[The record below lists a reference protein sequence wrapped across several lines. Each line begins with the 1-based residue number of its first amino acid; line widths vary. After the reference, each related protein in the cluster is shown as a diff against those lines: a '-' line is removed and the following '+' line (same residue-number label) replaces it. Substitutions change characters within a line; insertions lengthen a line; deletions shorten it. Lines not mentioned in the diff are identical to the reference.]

1 MHAPP
6 KRSSIIG
13 MDSLIGKTLSNGKY
27 TLQQEIG
34 QGGFGVTYK
43 AIHHFLDQTVVIKTL
58 NESLRS
64 ERNFPDL
71 QRKFQDEAR
80 RLASCVHPN
89 IVRVSDFFIED
100 DRAYMVMDYIPG
112 KTLDDLVFPDR
123 PLPESIAIHYI
134 RQIGSALQVVH
145 RNGLLHRDIKP
156 QNIIL
161 HEKTQEAI
169 LIDFGIAREF
179 TPNSTQTH
187 TQMMSVG
194 YAPIEQYFAQEKRS
208 PASDVYGLAATLYA
222 LVTATVPTASILRDH
237 ERMPEPRELQPTIS
251 PGVNQA
257 ILRGMAMNAIARPS
271 TIEEWLALLP
281 QGSASSQGSASLQA
295 TQPPRAAAATAAT
308 VAFVPN
314 PQQTVAA
321 KPGLRVIWLLAGLSG
336 LTLTGVA
343 IGVLWLQSRQTP
355 NPVVTLNSPSPLPS
369 LSPEPS
375 PSPSPSPIQSV
386 SPRPQSTPSTP
397 SPVPQPIQ
405 VDPSLPS
412 SDLPKAVTRST
423 SRVPGFAVGTPEQ
436 EVRAALGD
444 PVQTKP
450 GYWQNTR
457 SVLYEPVPDRISL
470 GYLYDQSNN
479 QIRQT
484 EASFAQSVDD
494 LTLQVTVNGM
504 MGSRATPEIIDAL
517 KQVYRRQRDRY
528 NFQQGN
534 LKGVIERN
542 DRDRIYIGIWDA
554 DLHD

>member
-1 MHAPP
+1 
-6 KRSSIIG
+6 
-13 MDSLIGKTLSNGKY
+13 MDSLIGTTLSNGKY
-27 TLQQEIG
+27 TLEEEIG

-64 ERNFPDL
+64 ERNFSEL

-89 IVRVSDFFIED
+89 IVRVSDFFIEH

-112 KTLDDLVFPDR
+112 KTLEDLVFPDR
-123 PLPESIAIHYI
+123 PLPESVAIHYI

-187 TQMMSVG
+187 TQMMSIG

-237 ERMPEPRELQPTIS
+237 ERMPEPRELAPSIS

-257 ILRGMAMNAIARPS
+257 ILRGMAMQAINRPS
-271 TIEEWLALLP
+271 SIEEWLALLP
-281 QGSASSQGSASLQA
+281 EGSPSFQM
-295 TQPPRAAAATAAT
+295 TQPPKASTTTAET
-308 VAFVPN
+308 VVFTSKPE
-314 PQQTVAA
+314 PP
-321 KPGLRVIWLLAGLSG
+321 KPGLRAIWLLAALSG

-343 IGVLWLQSRQTP
+343 IAILWLQSRQSP
-355 NPVVTLNSPSPLPS
+355 QPAITLNSPSPLPS
-369 LSPEPS
+369 LPPEPS
-375 PSPSPSPIQSV
+375 PSPSPSPIQSA
-386 SPRPQSTPSTP
+386 SPRPKPSPSVTP
-397 SPVPQPIQ
+397 SPAPQPIP

-412 SDLPKAVTRST
+412 ADMPKVVTRST
-423 SRVPGFAVGTPEQ
+423 SRIPGFAVGTPEQ

-444 PVQTKP
+444 PVRTGA

-470 GYLYDQSNN
+470 GYLYDQSTN

-504 MGSRATPEIIDAL
+504 LGSRATPEVIEGL
-517 KQVYRRQRDRY
+517 KQVYRRERDRY
-528 NFQQGN
+528 SFQQGN

-542 DRDRIYIGIWDA
+542 NQDRIYVGVWEA
-554 DLHD
+554 DLHN

>member
-1 MHAPP
+1 
-6 KRSSIIG
+6 
-13 MDSLIGKTLSNGKY
+13 MDSFIGKTLSNGKY
-27 TLQQEIG
+27 TLQEEIG
-34 QGGFGVTYK
+34 QGGFGVTYR

-64 ERNFPDL
+64 ERNFAEL
-71 QRKFQDEAR
+71 QRKFRDEAR

-112 KTLDDLVFPDR
+112 KTLEDLVFPDR

-222 LVTATVPTASILRDH
+222 LITATVPTASILRDH
-237 ERMPEPRELQPTIS
+237 ERMPEPRELESSIS

-271 TIEEWLALLP
+271 TVEEWLSLLP
-281 QGSASSQGSASLQA
+281 QDLPSLQM
-295 TQPPRAAAATAAT
+295 TQPPKASAATAETIVFAPKHEPT
-308 VAFVPN
+308 V
-314 PQQTVAA
+314 TT
-321 KPGLRVIWLLAGLSG
+321 KPGLRVIWLLAALSG

-343 IGVLWLQSRQTP
+343 IGILWLQSRQTP
-355 NPVVTLNSPSPLPS
+355 NPGVALNSPSPLPS
-369 LSPEPS
+369 LPPS
-375 PSPSPSPIQSV
+375 PSPSASPSPSPV
-386 SPRPQSTPSTP
+386 ESPSPRPKPTVSTTP
-397 SPVPQPIQ
+397 APEPIP
-405 VDPSLPS
+405 VDPSLPAPEM
-412 SDLPKAVTRST
+412 PKATRST
-423 SRVPGFAVGTPEQ
+423 NRIPGFAVGTPEQ
-436 EVRAALGD
+436 EVRATLGE
-444 PVQTKP
+444 PGQTKP

-457 SVLYEPVPDRISL
+457 SVLYEAVPDRVTL
-470 GYLYDQSNN
+470 GYLYDRSTNE
-479 QIRQT
+479 IRQT

-504 MGSRATPEIIDAL
+504 LSSRATPEVIDGL

-528 NFQQGN
+528 TFQQGN

-542 DRDRIYIGIWDA
+542 DRDRIYVGVWDA
-554 DLHD
+554 SLHD

>member
-1 MHAPP
+1 MN
-6 KRSSIIG
+6 
-13 MDSLIGKTLSNGKY
+13 SLIGTTLSNGKY
-27 TLQQEIG
+27 TLQEEIG

-43 AIHHFLDQTVVIKTL
+43 AIHHFLEQTVVIKTL

-64 ERNFPDL
+64 QPNFPDL

-80 RLASCVHPN
+80 RLALCIHPN

-112 KTLDDLVFPDR
+112 KTLEDLVFPDR
-123 PLPESIAIHYI
+123 PMPESVAIHYI

-169 LIDFGIAREF
+169 LIDFGISREF
-179 TPNSTQTH
+179 TLNSTQTH

-208 PASDVYGLAATLYA
+208 PANDVYGLAATLYA

-237 ERMPEPRELQPTIS
+237 ERMPEPKELVSSIS

-257 ILRGMAMNAIARPS
+257 ILRGMAMQASTRPS

-281 QGSASSQGSASLQA
+281 EGSPSFQM
-295 TQPPRAAAATAAT
+295 TQPPKASTPTTET
-308 VAFVPN
+308 VMFVPK
-314 PQQTVAA
+314 PEPS
-321 KPGLRVIWLLAGLSG
+321 KPGLRVVWLLTALSG

-343 IGVLWLQSRQTP
+343 IAILWIQSRP
-355 NPVVTLNSPSPLPS
+355 SPPVVTLNSPSPLPS
-369 LSPEPS
+369 LPPEPS
-375 PSPSPSPIQSV
+375 PSVSPSPSPVQSA
-386 SPRPQSTPSTP
+386 SPRPKPTP
-397 SPVPQPIQ
+397 SPAPQPIP

-412 SDLPKAVTRST
+412 PEMPKAITRSNS

-444 PVQTKP
+444 PVRTGA

-470 GYLYDQSNN
+470 GYLYDQSTN

-504 MGSRATPEIIDAL
+504 LGSQAAPEIIEGL

-528 NFQQGN
+528 SFQQGN

-542 DRDRIYIGIWDA
+542 NQDRIYVGVWEA
-554 DLHD
+554 DLHN

>member
-1 MHAPP
+1 MN
-6 KRSSIIG
+6 
-13 MDSLIGKTLSNGKY
+13 SLIGTTLSNGKY
-27 TLQQEIG
+27 TLEEEIG

-43 AIHHFLDQTVVIKTL
+43 AIHHFLDQIVVIKTL

-64 ERNFPDL
+64 ERNFSDL

-89 IVRVSDFFIED
+89 IVRVSDFFIEN
-100 DRAYMVMDYIPG
+100 DRAFMVMDYIPG
-112 KTLDDLVFPDR
+112 KTLEDLVFPDR
-123 PLPESIAIHYI
+123 LMPEDLAIHYI

-237 ERMPEPRELQPTIS
+237 ERMPEPRELAPSIS

-257 ILRGMAMNAIARPS
+257 ILRGMAMQASTRPS
-271 TIEEWLALLP
+271 SIAEWLALLP
-281 QGSASSQGSASLQA
+281 QGSPSFQM
-295 TQPPRAAAATAAT
+295 TQPPKAARATAET
-308 VAFVPN
+308 VMFVPKRE
-314 PQQTVAA
+314 PTVTA
-321 KPGLRVIWLLAGLSG
+321 KPGLRAIWLLAALSG
-336 LTLTGVA
+336 LTLTGVVIA
-343 IGVLWLQSRQTP
+343 ILWLQSRQTP
-355 NPVVTLNSPSPLPS
+355 QPVTLNSPSPLPS
-369 LSPEPS
+369 LPPEPS
-375 PSPSPSPIQSV
+375 PSASPSPSPIQSA
-386 SPRPQSTPSTP
+386 SPRPKPTPSVTP
-397 SPVPQPIQ
+397 SSAPQPIP

-412 SDLPKAVTRST
+412 ADMPKVETRSSS

-436 EVRAALGD
+436 EVRAVLGD
-444 PVQTKP
+444 PVRTSR

-470 GYLYDQSNN
+470 GYLYDQSTN

-504 MGSRATPEIIDAL
+504 LGSRATPDVIEGL
-517 KQVYRRQRDRY
+517 KQVYRRERDRY
-528 NFQQGN
+528 SFQQGN

-542 DRDRIYIGIWDA
+542 NQDRIYVGVWEA
-554 DLHD
+554 DLHN

>member
-1 MHAPP
+1 MN
-6 KRSSIIG
+6 
-13 MDSLIGKTLSNGKY
+13 SLIGTTLSNGKY
-27 TLQQEIG
+27 TLQEEIG

-64 ERNFPDL
+64 QSNFPDL

-80 RLASCVHPN
+80 RLALCVHPN
-89 IVRVSDFFIED
+89 IVRVSDFFIEH

-112 KTLDDLVFPDR
+112 KTLEALVFPDQ
-123 PLPESIAIHYI
+123 PMPESVAIHYI

-156 QNIIL
+156 HNIIL

-237 ERMPEPRELQPTIS
+237 ERMSEPRELEPSIS

-257 ILRGMAMNAIARPS
+257 ILRGMAMQASLRPS
-271 TIEEWLALLP
+271 TIAEWLALLP
-281 QGSASSQGSASLQA
+281 EGSPSFQA
-295 TQPPRAAAATAAT
+295 TQPPKASLPTAET
-308 VAFVPN
+308 VMVVPKSE
-314 PQQTVAA
+314 PT
-321 KPGLRVIWLLAGLSG
+321 KPGLRAIWLLAALSG

-343 IGVLWLQSRQTP
+343 IAILWLQSRQTP
-355 NPVVTLNSPSPLPS
+355 QPVVTLSSPRPPSPSNPPAV
-369 LSPEPS
+369 
-375 PSPSPSPIQSV
+375 SPSPSPIQSA
-386 SPRPQSTPSTP
+386 SPRPTPTPATP
-397 SPVPQPIQ
+397 SPAPQPIP
-405 VDPSLPS
+405 VDPSLPAPEM
-412 SDLPKAVTRST
+412 PKAVTRS
-423 SRVPGFAVGTPEQ
+423 SSNRVPGFAVGTPEQ
-436 EVRAALGD
+436 EVRAVLGD
-444 PVQTKP
+444 PARTSP

-470 GYLYDQSNN
+470 GYLYDQSTN

-484 EASFAQSVDD
+484 EASFAQSIGD
-494 LTLQVTVNGM
+494 LTMQVTVNGM
-504 MGSRATPEIIDAL
+504 LGSRAAPEVIEGL
-517 KQVYRRQRDRY
+517 KQVYRRERDRY
-528 NFQQGN
+528 SFQQGN

-542 DRDRIYIGIWDA
+542 NQDRIYVGVWEA

>member
-1 MHAPP
+1 
-6 KRSSIIG
+6 

-27 TLQQEIG
+27 TLQSEIG

-123 PLPESIAIHYI
+123 PLPEAIAIHHI

-145 RNGLLHRDIKP
+145 CNGLLHRDIKP

-194 YAPIEQYFAQEKRS
+194 YAPIEQYFSQEKRS

-237 ERMPEPRELQPTIS
+237 ERMPEPRELQSSLS

-271 TIEEWLALLP
+271 SIEEWLSLLP
-281 QGSASSQGSASLQA
+281 QGSASFQA
-295 TQPPRAAAATAAT
+295 TQPPKAASATAAT
-308 VAFVPN
+308 VAFVPKRE
-314 PQQTVAA
+314 PTVTA

-343 IGVLWLQSRQTP
+343 IGILWLQSRQTP

-369 LSPEPS
+369 ISPTPSPSVSPSPAPIQSDSPRPKPSASVAPS
-375 PSPSPSPIQSV
+375 PSP
-386 SPRPQSTPSTP
+386 
-397 SPVPQPIQ
+397 QPIQ
-405 VDPSLPS
+405 IDPSLPAAEM
-412 SDLPKAVTRST
+412 PKVQSPG
-423 SRVPGFAVGTPEQ
+423 RVPGFAVGTPEQ
-436 EVRAALGD
+436 EVRSTLGE
-444 PVQTKP
+444 PAQIKP

-457 SVLYEPVPDRISL
+457 SVLYEVVPERISL
-470 GYLYDQSNN
+470 GYLYDQSTN

-504 MGSRATPEIIDAL
+504 MGSRSTPEVIDAL

-528 NFQQGN
+528 SFQQGN

-542 DRDRIYIGIWDA
+542 DRDRIYIGVWDA
-554 DLHD
+554 SLHD